1 MIFIKILKYLLGFS
15 PNKNNF
21 LPSSY
26 LHNLYSSCN
35 LEIVRIERIIA
46 IPINLPLLTNF
57 FNKLFR
63 LPVLN
68 LFCVSSITILKKIQ
82 KKIEKSEDQ
91 VVSFIIPCKDEEKNI
106 PQFQEKLLTINKNY
120 EFLFGDDKSKD
131 DTKNQIAELCKKN
144 KQTKIIQYE
153 GPGICKSENVYKG
166 VDKASGDIIII
177 YDADLTVDFKD
188 IEFVL
193 KILRNSNTDFIIYE

>member
-1 MIFIKILKYLLGFS
+1 MLGFS

-26 LHNLYSSCN
+26 LHNCTELQ
-35 LEIVRIERIIA
+35 LEIVNRTKIA

-131 DTKNQIAELCKKN
+131 DTKNQIAELCKK
-144 KQTKIIQYE
+144 
-153 GPGICKSENVYKG
+153 
-166 VDKASGDIIII
+166 
-177 YDADLTVDFKD
+177 
-188 IEFVL
+188 
-193 KILRNSNTDFIIYE
+193 